1 MYFMQQMERKWT
13 ETEVQGF
20 LKWDQMR
27 KNDELGNPMRFK
39 TVKDLRA
46 WLDSQ

>member
-1 MYFMQQMERKWT
+1 MQQTERTWSN
-13 ETEVQGF
+13 EEVQGF
-20 LKWDQMR
+20 LKWDHMR
-27 KNDELGNPMRFK
+27 KNNELGNPVRFK

>member
-1 MYFMQQMERKWT
+1 MSQTERKWT
-13 ETEVQGF
+13 EKEVQGF
-20 LKWDQMR
+20 LNWNQMR
-27 KNDELGNPMRFK
+27 KDNKLGDPMRFK